1 MWQPHLIR
9 QLHEKISS
17 LQRIPNLSKIKNLR
31 KKKINEW
38 TQWMFHGY
46 QQSMGIKSNISVM
59 LCDTYYIDKDAVKR
73 KKSKR
78 KKLSKWNEVYTSS
91 TSMSNAAKFREINFL
106 IHWLLFIFHFS
117 LSTEAPSHYN
127 TIFWSLP
134 QLAIHLFI
142 QSLFILRSEYL
153 FSEY

>member
-9 QLHEKISS
+9 QLHEKISA

-31 KKKINEW
+31 KKKKNEW

-46 QQSMGIKSNISVM
+46 QQSMGIKSNISVI
-59 LCDTYYIDKDAVKR
+59 LCDTYYIDKDVVKR

-106 IHWLLFIFHFS
+106 IHWLLFIIRCRRK
-117 LSTEAPSHYN
+117 PQSHHN
-127 TIFWSLP
+127 IIFWSLP

-142 QSLFILRSEYL
+142 QTLFILRIFFL
-153 FSEY
+153 WILT